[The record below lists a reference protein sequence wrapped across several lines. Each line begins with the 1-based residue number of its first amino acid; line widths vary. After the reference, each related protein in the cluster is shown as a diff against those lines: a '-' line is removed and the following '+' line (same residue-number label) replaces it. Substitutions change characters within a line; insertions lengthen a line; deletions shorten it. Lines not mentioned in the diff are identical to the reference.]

1 MKYAICINNKDFEA
15 SLESRKIYKID
26 ESEPI
31 DNDFISIFDESGES
45 YFYPKDRFETIVL
58 SNKIENKM
66 NFELA

>member
-31 DNDFISIFDESGES
+31 DNDFISIFDETGES
-45 YFYPKDRFETIVL
+45 YFYPKERFEKIEL
-58 SNKIENKM
+58 PSKIENKM